1 MQSLSSLGAE
11 QAKTEERLY
20 GLLNIFGMTGLS
32 NTREGKKA
40 LAEETLL
47 ILCQHHYERLKILRS
62 NLNKEEAKQMI
73 EKGREIVKREGYGK
87 SLNIMDV
94 VTERRKYL
102 RAEQANSVAKLIAE
116 SPAYTDEEKK
126 LARVVADDIRLATD
140 WSMAKHALSNYKLT
154 RAFHTYLRRN
164 IEDKVVEKIRIW
176 EALVEFRRKD
186 AKIAPQWYESA
197 PRQFRSALESGSLQT
212 PSSSSG

>member
-186 AKIAPQWYESA
+186 EAPDATRKPAAA
-197 PRQFRSALESGSLQT
+197 PRAASTMLSTNS
-212 PSSSSG
+212 